1 MIPKPLSEVTEADL
15 RELVRAGS
23 TERRTLEF
31 KRDLPARSDAGKKE
45 FVHDVVS
52 FANAAGGDILFGVEE
67 RDGVAAAVPGVAC
80 TSFDDAKLWM
90 ESVLRDNVAPR
101 LQGIDIEQV
110 RGFERGP
117 VVLLRVPRSW
127 TGPHMAQVTKGTR
140 FFSRTTAGKFEL
152 DVTELRAAFAG
163 SAELGDR
170 LRAFRDRRLGL
181 LLADDGPVRLRPGP
195 LAVLHIIPYVALDG
209 VPRVDLLA
217 IERDTRDLNPTDS
230 GGITGGRFNA
240 DGFVVSSGKAAE
252 PKRAYAQAF
261 RSGMLEYVRAEFG
274 RPEKLFNARWL
285 EGEVVQQLGRGLRLL
300 AKQPL
305 DAPVAVFLSLL
316 GMRDYTTVAPGDWET
331 DERERIDRDTLL
343 LPEVTLD
350 DLRRDLPAAMKP
362 TFDTLWQASGRPR
375 SLGYDEAGVWDP
387 GRR

>member
-31 KRDLPARSDAGKKE
+31 KRDLPARNDAGKKE

-67 RDGVAAAVPGVAC
+67 RDGVAVAVPGVAC
-80 TSFDDAKLWM
+80 PSFDDAKLWM
-90 ESVLRDNVAPR
+90 ESVLRDNIAPR

-181 LLADDGPVRLRPGP
+181 LLADEGPVRLRPGP
-195 LAVLHIIPYVALDG
+195 LAVLHIVPYLALDG
-209 VPRVDLLA
+209 VPRVDLPA
-217 IERDTRDLNPTDS
+217 IERDDRDLFPTN
-230 GGITGGRFNA
+230 GGGVTGGRFNA
-240 DGFVVSSGKAAE
+240 DGFVVSSGKPEE
-252 PKRAYAQAF
+252 PKRA
-261 RSGMLEYVRAEFG
+261 RSACSLSW
-274 RPEKLFNARWL
+274 P
-285 EGEVVQQLGRGLRLL
+285 
-300 AKQPL
+300 
-305 DAPVAVFLSLL
+305 LSLGL
-316 GMRDYTTVAPGDWET
+316 ART
-331 DERERIDRDTLL
+331 
-343 LPEVTLD
+343 
-350 DLRRDLPAAMKP
+350 
-362 TFDTLWQASGRPR
+362 S
-375 SLGYDEAGVWDP
+375 
-387 GRR
+387 

>member
-15 RELVRAGS
+15 RELVRSGS

-31 KRDLPARSDAGKKE
+31 KRDLPVRNDAGKKE

-67 RDGVAAAVPGVAC
+67 REGVAVAVPGVPC
-80 TSFDDAKLWM
+80 PIFDDAKLWM

-101 LQGIDIEQV
+101 IQGIDVEQV
-110 RGFERGP
+110 GGFERGP
-117 VVLLRVPRSW
+117 VVLLRIPRSW

-181 LLADDGPVRLRPGP
+181 LLADEGPVRLRPGP
-195 LAVLHIIPYVALDG
+195 LAVLHIIPYLSLDG
-209 VPRVDLLA
+209 VPRMDLHA
-217 IERDTRDLNPTDS
+217 IERDYGDLFPTNS
-230 GGITGGRFNA
+230 GGVTGGRFNA
-240 DGFVVSSGKAAE
+240 DGFVVSSGKPEE
-252 PKRAYAQAF
+252 PKRAHAQAF
-261 RSGMLEYVRAEFG
+261 RSGSLEYVRADFV

-285 EGEVVQQLGRGLRLL
+285 EGEVIEQLGRGLRLL
-300 AKQPL
+300 AKQRLGP
-305 DAPVAVFLSLL
+305 PVAVFLSLL
-316 GMRDYTTVAPGDWET
+316 GMRGYAIAISRGWGNE
-331 DERERIDRDTLL
+331 ESERIDRDTLL

-350 DLRRDLPAAMKP
+350 DLREDLPTVMKP
-362 TFDTLWQASGRPR
+362 TFDTLWQASGWPR
-375 SLGYDEAGVWDP
+375 SQGYSDAGVWDT